1 MEMLMP
7 SLFRTNLFDDLF
19 DDFTKETKRAAQNLV
34 GVTGVMKTDIVEK
47 EDRFELLVDLPGF
60 NKEDVKV
67 ELKEGYLNIEAERS
81 SSKDEKDEEGTF
93 IRRERYTGTCSRS
106 FYVGE
111 EFKQED
117 IKAKFENGILTITVP
132 KKDDEP
138 EVEEPKYIVI
148 D

>member
-1 MEMLMP
+1 MLMP

-47 EDRFELLVDLPGF
+47 DDRFELLVDLPGF

-67 ELKEGYLNIEAERS
+67 ELKEGYLNIEAERN

-93 IRRERYTGTCSRS
+93 VRRERYTGTCSRS

-117 IKAKFENGILTITVP
+117 IKAKFENGILTLTVP

>member
-1 MEMLMP
+1 MLMP

-47 EDRFELLVDLPGF
+47 EDHFELLVDLPGF

-67 ELKEGYLNIEAERS
+67 ELKEGYLNIEAERN

-93 IRRERYTGTCSRS
+93 VRRERYTGTCSRS

-111 EFKQED
+111 ELKQED
-117 IKAKFENGILTITVP
+117 IKAKFENGILTLTVP

>member
-1 MEMLMP
+1 MP

-47 EDRFELLVDLPGF
+47 EDHFELLVDLPGF

-67 ELKEGYLNIEAERS
+67 ELKEGYLNIEAERN

-93 IRRERYTGTCSRS
+93 VRRERYTGTCSRS

-111 EFKQED
+111 ELKQED
-117 IKAKFENGILTITVP
+117 IKAKFENGILTLTVP

>member
-1 MEMLMP
+1 MLMP

-47 EDRFELLVDLPGF
+47 EDHFELLVDLPGF

-67 ELKEGYLNIEAERS
+67 ELKEGYLNIEAERN

-93 IRRERYTGTCSRS
+93 VRRERYTGTCSRS

-117 IKAKFENGILTITVP
+117 IKAKFENGILTLTVP

>member
-1 MEMLMP
+1 MLMP

-47 EDRFELLVDLPGF
+47 EDHFELLVDLPGF

-67 ELKEGYLNIEAERS
+67 ELKEGYLNIEAERN

-111 EFKQED
+111 ELKQED
-117 IKAKFENGILTITVP
+117 IKAKFENGILTLTVP

>member
-1 MEMLMP
+1 MLMP
-7 SLFRTNLFDDLF
+7 SLFRTNVFDDLF

-47 EDRFELLVDLPGF
+47 EDHFELLVDLPGF

-67 ELKEGYLNIEAERS
+67 ELKEGYLNIEAERN

-93 IRRERYTGTCSRS
+93 VRRERYTGTCSRS

-111 EFKQED
+111 ELKQED
-117 IKAKFENGILTITVP
+117 IKAKFENGILTLTVP

>member
-1 MEMLMP
+1 MLMP

-67 ELKEGYLNIEAERS
+67 ELKEGYLNIEAERN